1 MHCIRLDLPRLVTLA
16 LESAKDLWVGV
27 DSLTGVEELLEP
39 LMGVILLELARLDL
53 LAREAV
59 STVSSLS
66 KIKIVISHFI
76 YFNLKN

>member
-16 LESAKDLWVGV
+16 LVSAKDLWVGV

-66 KIKIVISHFI
+66 IIKIVISHFI
-76 YFNLKN
+76 YFKFKN